1 MARPC
6 KNCGAP
12 RAEDVPDEI
21 ELCEQC
27 IARGAPVASLDSQA
41 RSPTEPNTPVPATQ
55 SDGSQGDDIHAR
67 QGREA
72 ADLDEPILV
81 PDPGC
86 VLVGCRP
93 SRVGTET
100 STVEPMPAGL
110 SDSALKGGNWLKR
123 KASALGVEEPILDT
137 ESNQS
142 VESIGPVDTST
153 FGQSQGSSSH
163 EQAISA
169 PAPNPAKKVKM
180 EPACGSCRKSKI
192 RCTHRKP
199 VVNPRDDAFQQETQR
214 PLQPKESGVTSHDDS
229 EHDDPGEESSK
240 RAGLRPKSQPRAT
253 PVGRIPPKPRGR
265 PRKQPEETQAV
276 VDEGNAVEEPESP
289 PRRPRRGRRPAQRM
303 GTSAEGKRGQA
314 TAPEP
319 AASAVPAE
327 TIAAN
332 LSIASNMALN
342 NILAGDFQETARE
355 CGVKWQA
362 VSDSL
367 RDAMN
372 TFDEAKHKIDTWLG
386 MWRRGEI

>member
-27 IARGAPVASLDSQA
+27 TARDAPVASFDSQA
-41 RSPTEPNTPVPATQ
+41 GSPTEPNTPIPATH
-55 SDGSQGDDIHAR
+55 SDGSQGDDIHSG

-72 ADLDEPILV
+72 VDLDEPVLV
-81 PDPGC
+81 PDPGS
-86 VLVGCRP
+86 VLVGCGP
-93 SRVGTET
+93 SQVGMGT
-100 STVEPMPAGL
+100 SAIAPMPAAPSG
-110 SDSALKGGNWLKR
+110 SALNDGNRLKR
-123 KASALGVEEPILDT
+123 KASALGVEEPILDI
-137 ESNQS
+137 EHDQS
-142 VESIGPVDTST
+142 VESIDPVASTS
-153 FGQSQGSSSH
+153 GQSQGSSSSH
-163 EQAISA
+163 EQANNT
-169 PAPNPAKKVKM
+169 PANPAKKVKM

-214 PLQPKESGVTSHDDS
+214 PLQPKESGETSQDDPA
-229 EHDDPGEESSK
+229 HDDPGEESSK
-240 RAGLRPKSQPRAT
+240 RAGLRPKSQPGAT
-253 PVGRIPPKPRGR
+253 RVGRIPPKPRGR
-265 PRKQPEETQAV
+265 PRKQPEEIQAV

-319 AASAVPAE
+319 AAAAVPAE
-327 TIAAN
+327 TMAAN

-342 NILAGDFQETARE
+342 NILAEDFQDTVRD
-355 CGVKWQA
+355 CGEKWQT

-367 RDAMN
+367 REAMDS
-372 TFDEAKHKIDTWLG
+372 FHEAKHKIDTWLE
-386 MWRRGEI
+386 MWRRGEV